1 MKETFEEFEGK
12 VLKRSTE
19 RKIKINHSVGVYDAY
34 KYIRKN
40 NWFNIGR
47 PLTEHEFYT
56 IIRSINKLYAIEL
69 SKGNSVIF
77 PQRMGTLELRKG
89 NRGVSLKNGK
99 LSISYPINWKETLKL
114 WYNDAEAKEQKILIR
129 YENNTVYHVKY
140 NKYRA
145 VYNNKSYYNFAV
157 NRAIK
162 QQLHKNIEDGKVD
175 AMFDEY

>member
-1 MKETFEEFEGK
+1 MPETFEEFNNK
-12 VLKRSTE
+12 VLKRSAE
-19 RKIKINHSVGVYDAY
+19 RKVKINNSVGVYDAY

-56 IIRSINKLYAIEL
+56 IIRSINKLYAEEL
-69 SKGNSVIF
+69 SKGNSIIF

-89 NRGVSLKNGK
+89 SRGVNLKNGK

-114 WYNDAEAKEQKILIR
+114 WYNDAEAKEQKVLIR
-129 YENNTVYHVKY
+129 YENNIVYHVKY